1 MFYGG
6 RTHGLQCSAAAS
18 TLPLTVR
25 SAWSHAGKDLDR
37 DNGDEGG
44 PARRADGTGMLTA
57 PYSTLQLPGLTMGI
71 NCLPIAQI
79 EKLVQRGLA
88 HAKMTQHVSAETK
101 FANVKLILVLA
112 AKLLP
117 AQGQGLDPA
126 SWSLSFSKS
135 LEEQGQVGRCPRCK
149 DYSLYR
155 GLLHEF
161 GVCLS
166 S

>member
-1 MFYGG
+1 M
-6 RTHGLQCSAAAS
+6 RT
-18 TLPLTVR
+18 
-25 SAWSHAGKDLDR
+25 AWSHAGKDLDR
-37 DNGDEGG
+37 DNEDEGG

-57 PYSTLQLPGLTMGI
+57 PYSTLQLLGLTMGI

-79 EKLVQRGLA
+79 GKLVQRGLA

-101 FANVKLILVLA
+101 FAHVKLVLVLA

-117 AQGQGLDPA
+117 AQDQGLDPA
-126 SWSLSFSKS
+126 SWSLSSKS
-135 LEEQGQVGRCPRCK
+135 LEEQEQVGRWPRCK

-161 GVCLS
+161 GMCLS